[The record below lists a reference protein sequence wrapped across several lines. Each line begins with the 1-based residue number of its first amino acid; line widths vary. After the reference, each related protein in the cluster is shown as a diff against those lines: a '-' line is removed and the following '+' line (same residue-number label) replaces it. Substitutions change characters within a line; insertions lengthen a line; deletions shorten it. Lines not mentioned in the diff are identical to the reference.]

1 MQLPPITTDPRL
13 APYEPGAER
22 PLTVFGAPV
31 LLAYLPSRRQRRD
44 RPGAARPAFRPSPV
58 PRILAEEV
66 LWQEEGVA
74 MTPNRYPFARE
85 QRLLWS
91 VAPRREPDLAMWTTI
106 CAWADACDGTALV
119 NNVGAAASIARA
131 HAHLTPERLPF
142 LDTFGERPAPADLIE
157 VPDGVELV
165 VKDLPVCVLGVRGP
179 AAARALAIERFAEA
193 RLTSTWNVIATGGTA
208 WLCPRQSETPA
219 PHFPY
224 PLGAS
229 ELWGR
234 WCYIDREAFD
244 AATGAM
250 LEQALLAACSPPL

>member
-22 PLTVFGAPV
+22 SLTVFGEPV
-31 LLAYLPSRRQRRD
+31 LLAYLPSRRQRQD

-119 NNVGAAASIARA
+119 NEFTIEPITVITGGAHYPSRDEIESAYAVPARRLLWVPGAAVA
-131 HAHLTPERLPF
+131 T
-142 LDTFGERPAPADLIE
+142 
-157 VPDGVELV
+157 ELGNKHV
-165 VKDLPVCVLGVRGP
+165 ANIVL
-179 AAARALAIERFAEA
+179 
-193 RLTSTWNVIATGGTA
+193 
-208 WLCPRQSETPA
+208 
-219 PHFPY
+219 
-224 PLGAS
+224 LGALS
-229 ELWGR
+229 RLLPDIGEQDWIDAIQRQVKPSHREFNRRAFEIGR
-234 WCYIDREAFD
+234 SD
-244 AATGAM
+244 AHVPG
-250 LEQALLAACSPPL
+250 PGV